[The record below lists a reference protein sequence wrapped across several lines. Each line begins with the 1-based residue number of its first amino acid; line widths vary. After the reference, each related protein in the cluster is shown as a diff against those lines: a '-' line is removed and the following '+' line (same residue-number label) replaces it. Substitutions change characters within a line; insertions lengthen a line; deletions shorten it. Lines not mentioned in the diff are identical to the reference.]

1 MIEPRKKTIL
11 IVDDTPEN
19 IKILAQILKSD
30 YRLVVAKSGPE
41 ALKIAGAAE
50 PPDLILLDI
59 MMPEMDGWQVY
70 EKLRG
75 FSTVPV
81 IFLTADYNSSNRHR
95 AIDVGAVMIR
105 KDVKP
110 LELGQKIQHV
120 LQTLPD

>member
-1 MIEPRKKTIL
+1 MTTIL
-11 IVDDTPEN
+11 IIDDSPEMGHLF
-19 IKILAQILKSD
+19 KEMVQLLGYD
-30 YRLVVAKSGPE
+30 VLVSNEGITG
-41 ALKIAGAAE
+41 LDIARRKK
-50 PPDLILLDI
+50 PDVVLLDI